1 MPGTPGYAFSDATS
15 GTPGCAFSDAMS
27 GAPGCAFS
35 DAMSGTPGYAY
46 DDTSERAGGRFEA
59 LESCCHPVAFARL
72 ADLGVG
78 PGTRCP
84 ELGGGGGSPGT
95 RLHQVDIRL
104 LGRRLV
110 EEGLTE
116 EQPDQ
121 CPRLLDDPA
130 FAFNSSSLTTTW
142 GVQP

>member
-1 MPGTPGYAFSDATS
+1 MSGTPGYAFT
-15 GTPGCAFSDAMS
+15 DAM
-27 GAPGCAFS
+27 P
-35 DAMSGTPGYAY
+35 GTPGYAY
-46 DDTSERAGGRFEA
+46 DDTSERAGGRLEA
-59 LESCCHPVAFARL
+59 LESCCHPVAFVRL

-78 PGTRCP
+78 PGTRRLA
-84 ELGGGGGSPGT
+84 LGGGGGSPGT
-95 RLHQVDIRL
+95 RLDQVDIRL

-121 CPRLLDDPA
+121 CPRLLDDPD
-130 FAFNSSSLTTTW
+130 FAVNSSSLTMTW